1 MFRKVY
7 LKLFSV
13 CLLLVITGCVVRYDG
28 PYEGRIIDADTGK
41 PIEGVVVLGVWYTAH
56 FNVGGASHK
65 FYDAQET
72 VTDENG
78 EFSIRGLGLKFFTTV
93 ESMNFVIFKSGY
105 EHHGLAPWISLKEDY
120 LLSSRIKWEGDKA
133 IIPLKKL
140 TLEERKSNLGPPTPP
155 HNARKEK
162 IKLMLEEINKDR
174 REQGLRPI
182 NVGR

>member
-28 PYEGRIIDADTGK
+28 PYEGRIIDAGTGE

-78 EFSIRGLGLKFFTTV
+78 EFFIRGLGLKFFTTV
-93 ESMNFVIFKSGY
+93 ESMNIMIFKAGY
-105 EHHGLAPWISLKEDY
+105 EDIGMGSWTSLKEDY
-120 LLSSRIKWEGDKA
+120 LLMNKIKWEGEKA

-140 TLEERKSNLGPPTPP
+140 TMAERQKQGTPSRPSIPIRKMKQLTEEVNKERIDLGYSPYDT
-155 HNARKEK
+155 
-162 IKLMLEEINKDR
+162 
-174 REQGLRPI
+174 G
-182 NVGR
+182 GT